1 MLSQL
6 PSPFPGNLR
15 EHSAARFGGHADNS
29 ELRRR
34 QMIVG
39 RGPATP
45 LGDYPAE
52 LPHRVLYTKGGAGQ
66 EGGLGPLS
74 SPVIEGPEADTELSY
89 LRQIRDLLYRLPFAL
104 SSEWRR
110 KFIMPP
116 RESISFLTSA
126 YWVNVAPAAAV
137 VVASQTVQ
145 QLYTGFIRRIGVG
158 CNPPGGLVNIIW
170 QVRVNGS
177 VHPEFSNRV
186 FAANSLAVPLPFDF
200 EMLQSRTYELVAI
213 NNGAALLTCAGIMGG
228 WTEAM
233 SDYKDYGSSPATG
246 IA

>member
-1 MLSQL
+1 MLGQL

-45 LGDYPAE
+45 LGDYSAE

-104 SSEWRR
+104 SSEWRT

-126 YWVNVAPAAAV
+126 YWVNVAAGAAV

-145 QLYTGFIRRIGVG
+145 QNYTGFIQGVGVG
-158 CNPPGGLVNIIW
+158 CNPFGSLTDIIW
-170 QVRVNGS
+170 QIRVNGS

-186 FAANSLAVPLPFDF
+186 FAVNTMSVPLPFNF
-200 EMLQSRTYELVAI
+200 EMLQSRTYDLVAI
-213 NNGAALLTCAGIMGG
+213 NNGVALITCAGILTG

-233 SDYKDYGSSPATG
+233 SDYKMYGSSPATG